1 MLHGASASGSGTG
14 ARGQPPARWT
24 DARAART
31 ESIRRLDADDE
42 RDGGNRQVAEVAGGQ
57 STASFSVVSTMA
69 AAADR
74 AASVM
79 RRMSRASNRVVIA
92 EVQGARDLPTG
103 SGHVG
108 HEPIRTRDAG
118 DDEHARIGRHHDR
131 LATAGQRARRRDGAR
146 DAKNGRDAERAP
158 DPFRGRVIPG
168 GDERGIRG
176 GRRRDPFAQPSNRQ
190 RPIREVVL
198 RREQQIDVPR
208 QLEVLK
214 PIVEEMDG
222 DTELA
227 FGEDAGE
234 VTVGA
239 NQDGNTRKGARQ
251 HQRLVASGIEIG
263 VHRRAVRHDR
273 DAIERAAP
281 CVPSRQ
287 DRGPLAAVEEETRDI
302 RHHRRLARCRRRAG
316 CRR

>member
-1 MLHGASASGSGTG
+1 MARVTRKTVATPSA
-14 ARGQPPARWT
+14 
-24 DARAART
+24 
-31 ESIRRLDADDE
+31 
-42 RDGGNRQVAEVAGGQ
+42 
-57 STASFSVVSTMA
+57 
-69 AAADR
+69 
-74 AASVM
+74 
-79 RRMSRASNRVVIA
+79 
-92 EVQGARDLPTG
+92 
-103 SGHVG
+103 
-108 HEPIRTRDAG
+108 
-118 DDEHARIGRHHDR
+118 
-131 LATAGQRARRRDGAR
+131 
-146 DAKNGRDAERAP
+146 AP
-158 DPFRGRVIPG
+158 DPFRGRVVPG

-214 PIVEEMDG
+214 PIVQEMDG
-222 DTELA
+222 DAELA

-234 VTVGA
+234 VAVGA

-251 HQRLVASGIEIG
+251 HQRLVARGIEIG

-287 DRGPLAAVEEETRDI
+287 NRGPLAAVERGDARYTPPS
-302 RHHRRLARCRRRAG
+302 ASCRCRPRAG